1 MYQLKLDIHNSQAT
15 IFSFRYNFRDITCS
29 KPRLIC
35 IFSLCLYCFDTGSDY
50 FVGIDLFIRCH
61 WRYGT
66 SVLLSTLLPGLCNG
80 MYKHFKYGGSV
91 CEKDFLRYLF
101 IYPLQFIPMTL
112 WKLFQAAIKSQDGF
126 DGDKTVS
133 SEEEDKAKK

>member
-1 MYQLKLDIHNSQAT
+1 MA
-15 IFSFRYNFRDITCS
+15 C
-29 KPRLIC
+29 
-35 IFSLCLYCFDTGSDY
+35 
-50 FVGIDLFIRCH
+50 
-61 WRYGT
+61 T
-66 SVLLSTLLPGLCNG
+66 SISNMVDQSAKK
-80 MYKHFKYGGSV
+80 M
-91 CEKDFLRYLF
+91 RYLF